1 MPRHIAPGR
10 PADPHKDA
18 AILTAGRGLL
28 FSHGPQAVSMEAVAR
43 IAGVS
48 KVTVY
53 ARYPNREALIRAVI
67 ADQARH
73 LAQDFRAGL
82 NSIADVRSAL
92 IDFGVRLQTFLL
104 SDEHLNLMRALSG
117 TRAATRTQLHTIYR
131 NGPQATIDGLNA
143 WLGSLHE
150 ADVLDCPDPECSA
163 TLLLGMLQGMDLVR
177 SLYRVDVAR
186 DAADV
191 QNYAAYVADVFLAR
205 HAARQPRPTRK
216 IRVQKTMK

>member
-1 MPRHIAPGR
+1 MPRHTAPGR

-18 AILTAGRGLL
+18 AILAAGRGLL
-28 FSHGPQAVSMEAVAR
+28 FNHGPQAVSMQAVAR

-53 ARYPNREALIRAVI
+53 ARYPNREALVRAVI

-82 NSIADVRSAL
+82 SSIADVRSAL
-92 IDFGVRLQTFLL
+92 TDFGVRLQTFLL

-117 TRAATRTQLHTIYR
+117 TRAAPRAQLHTIYR

-150 ADVLDCPDPECSA
+150 AGVLNCPDPERSA
-163 TLLLGMLQGMDLVR
+163 ILLLGMLQGMDLVR
-177 SLYRVDVAR
+177 CLYHVDVAR

-191 QNYAAYVADVFLAR
+191 RNYAAYVADVFLTR
-205 HAARQPRPTRK
+205 HAARPPRAACKR
-216 IRVQKTMK
+216 RVQKAMK

>member
-1 MPRHIAPGR
+1 MPRHTAPGR

-18 AILTAGRGLL
+18 AILAAGRGLL

-43 IAGVS
+43 IARVS

-53 ARYPNREALIRAVI
+53 ARYPNREALVRAVI

-82 NSIADVRSAL
+82 NSVADVRTAL
-92 IDFGVRLQTFLL
+92 VDFGVRLQTFLL

-117 TRAATRTQLHTIYR
+117 TRAATRPQLHTIYR
-131 NGPQATIDGLNA
+131 NGPQATVDGLSA
-143 WLGSLHE
+143 WLGALHE
-150 ADVLDCPDPECSA
+150 TGVLECPTPERSA

-191 QNYAAYVADVFLAR
+191 QSYAVYVADVFLAR
-205 HAARQPRPTRK
+205 HAALHGSRRAKGARTGQ
-216 IRVQKTMK
+216 